1 MASHHIRHHSHR
13 ARIRLFD
20 PLGFFFYLREKSFFP
35 LCSRNILA
43 LILVPYPFSTVAKWM
58 MYSLNF
64 CKAQILCGQGRK
76 SLAAYEEGGEGSSST
91 LKAMGGGGLA
101 SFFSS
106 KACLLPNCWLLEGRR
121 LGLSLV
127 ELEGAVLKPD
137 APDGLV
143 FHGEE
148 RGFFFSLVTG
158 SHRKMFSLPFKSNL
172 FPLSYVQNNL
182 FSYHKSNLYL
192 LLKKRKYRQA
202 KGIKWKI
209 FIIFLSQ
216 RRKPQLTPWLKPF
229 ILLFPSLPPPLPSPP
244 LALSSCPSS
253 LLDIFTSM

>member
-1 MASHHIRHHSHR
+1 MIPPTRKQERGPSHMTHR
-13 ARIRLFD
+13 DTSWRVIISVTIHTVHAYGCLILWV
-20 PLGFFFYLREKSFFP
+20 FFFYLREKSFFP

-76 SLAAYEEGGEGSSST
+76 SLAAYEEGREGSSST

-101 SFFSS
+101 SFFST
-106 KACLLPNCWLLEGRR
+106 KACLLPNCRLLEGRR

-148 RGFFFSLVTG
+148 RGFFFF
-158 SHRKMFSLPFKSNL
+158 FSD
-172 FPLSYVQNNL
+172 
-182 FSYHKSNLYL
+182 
-192 LLKKRKYRQA
+192 
-202 KGIKWKI
+202 
-209 FIIFLSQ
+209 
-216 RRKPQLTPWLKPF
+216 RKPQKNV
-229 ILLFPSLPPPLPSPP
+229 LPS
-244 LALSSCPSS
+244 
-253 LLDIFTSM
+253 I